1 MADIKL
7 FDIHAGVREIPGG
20 TVTLEREIQNVIEN
34 NMPTFF
40 GVTFLESEYR
50 VDGGRMDS
58 IGIDENYCPVIFEY
72 KRSLNE
78 NVINQGLF
86 YLDWLLNHKDSFK
99 VLVIEKLGMGIA
111 KKIDW
116 SKPRVICVAGDF
128 TKYDVSAI
136 NQMIRNITL
145 VRYRKFGDKLVMFEH
160 VNENVADPIAPETDS
175 AGTAHRGGHDKTFT
189 ELYDAAPESLRTLY
203 DSIRDFALSLGDDVS
218 ENVLKLYTAFKLIK
232 NFMCVE
238 LQTTRLRVFLK
249 LDLETSSMEFED
261 GFSRDVS
268 GIGHWG
274 TGNVELTIADT
285 ADFVKAQPF
294 IERAYREA

>member
-116 SKPRVICVAGDF
+116 SKPRVICIAGDF

-238 LQTTRLRVFLK
+238 LQTMRLRVFLK
-249 LDLETSSMEFED
+249 LDLETSPMEFED

-285 ADFVKAQPF
+285 ADFAKAQPF